1 LEELASDALEEAKIV
16 AEMDAILAEAKTAC
30 GKLRF
35 DRAKEAVAAHR
46 SQASNVS
53 SIDMDRV
60 RKKLDAMLSGA
71 DENVGGMMMAAR
83 KGRKLSDSDEEG
95 AVDDLAQLEA
105 LEKDAEPTLVDV
117 RRALVGRTETLVCAK
132 RHPAT
137 VRGRAHLNRVARPGR

>member
-1 LEELASDALEEAKIV
+1 MTKRATGSEELRRITDALDESILNASPAQLREELASEAIEEAKII

-53 SIDMDRV
+53 SIDRDRV
-60 RKKLDAMLSGA
+60 RKKLDAMRSGTG
-71 DENVGGMMMAAR
+71 ENVSGMMMAAR
-83 KGRKLSDSDEEG
+83 KGKKLSDNDEEG

-105 LEKDAEPTLVDV
+105 LEKDAEGD
-117 RRALVGRTETLVCAK
+117 E
-132 RHPAT
+132 
-137 VRGRAHLNRVARPGR
+137 

>member
-1 LEELASDALEEAKIV
+1 MTKRATGSEELRRITDALDESILNASPAQLREELAALEEAKIV

-53 SIDMDRV
+53 SIDKDRV
-60 RKKLDAMLSGA
+60 RKKLDAMRSGA

-105 LEKDAEPTLVDV
+105 LEKDAEGD
-117 RRALVGRTETLVCAK
+117 E
-132 RHPAT
+132 
-137 VRGRAHLNRVARPGR
+137 